1 MIGFF
6 TETLGANLIA
16 RKKFG
21 AADGASLDLNGTTI
35 NLRVA
40 RDDEEILGDASK
52 PIYGY
57 HHVAL
62 EVEDVEAAYR
72 ELANKG
78 FTFSM
83 TPQAFEKFR
92 IAFFSGPDNITIE
105 LIQTSN

>member
-1 MIGFF
+1 
-6 TETLGANLIA
+6 
-16 RKKFG
+16 
-21 AADGASLDLNGTTI
+21 
-35 NLRVA
+35 
-40 RDDEEILGDASK
+40 
-52 PIYGY
+52 
-57 HHVAL
+57 
-62 EVEDVEAAYR
+62 VEDVEAAYR